1 MVWRVGGAFER
12 RPRAV
17 RSTVRGTV
25 QGTTREPS
33 KMAVAPRDVY
43 RLGAIRESRPRQY
56 IVDPRGSEG
65 PSERMSE
72 RVGETTT
79 LYGPPPLC
87 FSFKGYTF
95 IREPP
100 HIPRVVSGVEDTAAS
115 VGGGPF
121 PRMETSCR
129 QRHRFRERVQEWSSL
144 GQLYSPKR

>member
-1 MVWRVGGAFER
+1 MEGGRGVRAPTEGRPKHCPRDRSRDHSGAVQDGRRSEGCISFGSHPGEPSETVYSRSSRVRG
-12 RPRAV
+12 AV
-17 RSTVRGTV
+17 RANVRAG
-25 QGTTREPS
+25 GGNHHS
-33 KMAVAPRDVY
+33 
-43 RLGAIRESRPRQY
+43 IW
-56 IVDPRGSEG
+56 
-65 PSERMSE
+65 
-72 RVGETTT
+72 
-79 LYGPPPLC
+79 PPPLC

-144 GQLYSPKR
+144 GQL